1 MLLKSKAFFL
11 FLLCFLITSLN
22 LFAQLKTIKGRIKD
36 ASTGEAMPFVNVSFR
51 GTTIGT
57 VTDFDGYYNL
67 QTINIHDSLTASYIG
82 YKSFSKSTIKNL
94 PIQNID
100 FQLESSETKLGEVK
114 IVFIEDPAYPIM
126 REVIKNKPNNSSK
139 SLSAYECEV
148 YTKTEFDVDNFSS
161 QIKKQ
166 KLYKKI
172 IEVVDS
178 IQHMEGENG
187 KTIVPIFISESISQY
202 YYLNKPEKRKENI
215 LKSKVAGLA
224 VTDGSTVSQLI
235 GSTFQQY
242 DFYKNWLSILN
253 KDFVSPLADS
263 WKGYYKYYLIDSLF
277 INNYWCYKID
287 IEPKRVQDL
296 AFSGTIWIDSKSFAL
311 VQINVSIGKSANINF
326 IEQLKIQQELIQTE
340 AGPWLPSKSRVL
352 INVAELTKG
361 SPGILAK
368 FYTSN
373 KNVLVNKPKP
383 LKFFDEVINLDEN
396 ATKFEKNY
404 WDIHRH
410 DTLSGTERNVYKII
424 DSVKNIPIVKTY
436 IEIANI
442 ISYGY
447 KRIGMF
453 DYGPYS
459 LLFAY
464 NNIEGAR
471 FRVGFKSNASFSRK
485 LILNGYLA
493 YGTKDQQF
501 KYDAQVHYL
510 INRKPWTIIGI
521 KYKHDLEQVG
531 RMTDDLIDNNLFVVS
546 TRYGTM
552 RRPFLRND
560 YQLYF
565 TTDIKKGLRQSLRFR
580 YFDFNPVGDFSFAYY
595 ENSFNDN
602 LSNIKYKYE
611 TSEISGETRISKD
624 ETFIY
629 SENER
634 ISIGTKKLPVL
645 TFSYTFGLK
654 GVFNSNFDYIK
665 LGFNAYQNLKM
676 GTLGNSSYIIN
687 VGYVPSQVPYPLLYV
702 HRGNQSFFYNAQTF
716 NLMNFFE
723 FVSDA
728 YGSIKYEHHFEG
740 IFFNRLPLVRK
751 LKWRFVAGGNVL
763 WGSVR
768 SENRLIIPDKVN
780 GKMIDG
786 FNSLSNVPY
795 TEVSY
800 GIENIFKFVRLDFVH
815 RLTYRDSP
823 GVSTFGVK
831 ISTQFKF

>member
-1 MLLKSKAFFL
+1 MRITDKSFFL
-11 FLLCFLITSLN
+11 FFLFFTSGLN
-22 LFAQLKTIKGRIKD
+22 LFAQLKTIKGRVTD
-36 ASTGEAMPFVNVSFR
+36 ASTGEAMPFVSLSFR

-57 VTDFDGYYNL
+57 VTDFDGYYKL
-67 QTINIHDSLTASYIG
+67 QTVNVNDSLTASYVG
-82 YKSFSKSTIKNL
+82 YKSFTKPAIKNSPL
-94 PIQNID
+94 QNID
-100 FQLESSETKLGEVK
+100 FQLESSETKLQEVK
-114 IVFIEDPAYPIM
+114 IVFVEDPAYPIM
-126 REVIKNKPNNSSK
+126 REVIKHKPQNSIK

-148 YTKTEFDVDNFSS
+148 YTKTEFDVDNFSNG
-161 QIKKQ
+161 IKKQ

-172 IEVVDS
+172 ITVVDS
-178 IQHMEGENG
+178 IQHLEGENG
-187 KTIVPIFISESISQY
+187 KPIVPIFISESISQY

-224 VTDGSTVSQLI
+224 VTDGSTVSQFI
-235 GSTFQQY
+235 GSSFQQY

-253 KDFVSPLADS
+253 KDFVSPLADG
-263 WKGYYKYYLIDSLF
+263 WKGYYKYYLMDSLS

-326 IEQLKIQQELIQTE
+326 IEQLKIQQELLQTE

-361 SPGILAK
+361 SPGMLAK

-373 KNVLVNKPKP
+373 KNIIVNKPKP
-383 LKFFDEVINLDEN
+383 LKFFDEVIDLDEN
-396 ATKFEKNY
+396 AGKFENNY

-424 DSVKNIPIVKTY
+424 DSVKNIPMVKTY

-442 ISYGY
+442 ITYGY
-447 KRIGMF
+447 KRIGKF
-453 DYGPYS
+453 DYGPYA
-459 LLFAY
+459 LIFAY
-464 NNIEGAR
+464 NDIEGAR
-471 FRVGFKSNASFSRK
+471 FRAGFKSNINFSK
-485 LILNGYLA
+485 KWILNGYLA
-493 YGTKDQQF
+493 YGTKDRKF

-510 INRKPWTIIGI
+510 IDRKPWTIIGI

-565 TTDIKKGLRQSLRFR
+565 TTDIKKGLRQSFRFR
-580 YFDFNPVGDFSFAYY
+580 YFDFNPVGNFTFAYF
-595 ENSFNDN
+595 ENLNSDN
-602 LSNIKYKYE
+602 TTNVNYRFQ
-611 TSEISGETRISKD
+611 TGEISGETRISKN

-634 ISIGTKKLPVL
+634 FSIGTKKLPVL
-645 TFSYTFGLK
+645 TFSYTFGVK
-654 GVFNSNFDYIK
+654 GVFNSDFNYIK
-665 LGFNAYQNLKM
+665 LGFNAYQNLQM
-676 GTLGNSSYIIN
+676 GTLGRATYNIN
-687 VGYVPSQVPYPLLYV
+687 AGYVPSQVPYPLLFV
-702 HRGNQSFFYNAQTF
+702 HKGNQSFFYNAQTF

-723 FVSDA
+723 FVSDTYA
-728 YGSIKYEHHFEG
+728 SIKYEHHFEG
-740 IFFNRLPLVRK
+740 VFFNRLPLIRK
-751 LKWRFVAGGNVL
+751 LKWRFVASSDVL

-768 SENRLIIPDKVN
+768 SENRIIIPDRVD
-780 GKMIDG
+780 GKKIDG

-795 TEVSY
+795 VEVSY

-815 RLTYRDSP
+815 RLTYRNSP
-823 GVSTFGVK
+823 GASTFGVK
-831 ISTQFKF
+831 VSTQFKF